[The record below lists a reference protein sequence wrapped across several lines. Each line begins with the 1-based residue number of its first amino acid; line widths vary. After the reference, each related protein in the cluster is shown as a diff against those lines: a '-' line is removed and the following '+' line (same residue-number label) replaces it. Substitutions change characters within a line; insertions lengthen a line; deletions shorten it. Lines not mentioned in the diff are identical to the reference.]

1 MITQVRQSLKYL
13 VIVLFI
19 GASSVSC
26 TDRGDSIL
34 ERIKQDGKLIVVTRN
49 SPTTYYKGPHGE
61 KGLEYE
67 LTRRF
72 ARYLGVSL
80 QFIVPEK
87 YEEILPLLVKGKAHI
102 AAAGLVITEKSKKYV
117 KYGPVYQNIT
127 HQVVYRLGTR
137 RPTKIEHI
145 LNSKIKV
152 MSGSAHADRLRQL
165 KKRYSKLQ
173 WQETREKET
182 EEIMDMVWRKKIEY
196 TIADSNEVAVMQRY
210 YPELRVGFE
219 LNKRDKNKKVITQKL
234 AWAFPKNTD
243 NSLYHAAIK
252 FFRKLQDRG
261 ELEQV
266 RERYYGH
273 VEDQFNYWRITTI
286 KKHIKVR
293 LQKYKRVFKREAK
306 KKNLDWRLLAAI
318 GYQESHWDPNAK
330 SPTGVRGIMML
341 TLGTA
346 RHMRIRNRLDPT
358 QSITGGSRYFR
369 FVKDRI
375 SIQVSD
381 PDRTWFALAAY
392 NVGIGH
398 LQDAQLITRE
408 RGGDPYKWIDV
419 RQNLPLLTKKKWYMK
434 TRYGYARGYEPVI
447 YVRNI
452 RRFYDLLVRY
462 DEEFKQSLSDVK
474 RKTRQQIKKQVKIKR

>member
-1 MITQVRQSLKYL
+1 MYQIIRPFILLIFSLVLISLTQ
-13 VIVLFI
+13 F
-19 GASSVSC
+19 AC
-26 TDRGDSIL
+26 TDRGDSVL
-34 ERIKQDGKLIVVTRN
+34 ERIKQDGRLIVVTRN

-61 KGLEYE
+61 MGLEYE

-72 ARYLGVSL
+72 ARNLGVRL
-80 QFIVPEK
+80 QFVVPEK
-87 YEEILPLLVKGKAHI
+87 FEDILPLLTSGKAHL
-102 AAAGLVITEKSKKYV
+102 AAAGLVITEQNKKIV
-117 KYGPVYQNIT
+117 RFGPVYQNIT

-137 RPTKIEHI
+137 KPTKIKH
-145 LNSKIKV
+145 LYNSKITV
-152 MSGSAHADRLRQL
+152 MAGSPHAERLRELQRKHPQL
-165 KKRYSKLQ
+165 K
-173 WQETREKET
+173 WQETRENET
-182 EEIMDMVWRKKIEY
+182 EEILDMVWKKKMDY

-210 YPELRVGFE
+210 YPELRVAFE
-219 LNKRDKNKKVITQKL
+219 LNKRTLNKKIITQKL
-234 AWAFPKNTD
+234 AWAFPKNSD
-243 NSLYHAAIK
+243 NSLYRAAVK

-286 KKHIKVR
+286 KKHIKQR
-293 LQKYKRVFKREAK
+293 LQKYKRIFKREAK

-318 GYQESHWDPNAK
+318 GYQESHWDPNAR
-330 SPTGVRGIMML
+330 SPTGVRGLMML

-346 RHMRIRNRLDPT
+346 RHMRIRNRLNPA
-358 QSITGGSRYFR
+358 QSIIGGSRYFR
-369 FVKDRI
+369 LVKDRI

-398 LQDAQLITRE
+398 LRDAQLITRE

-434 TRYGYARGYEPVI
+434 TRYGYARGFEPVI

-462 DEEFKQSLSDVK
+462 DEDDQQSLRRTVPKAKKNSTT
-474 RKTRQQIKKQVKIKR
+474 RK